1 MVKTKTKSTKPRPRT
16 YARNRI
22 VSRRGN
28 EIINERDS
36 VFFLKLV
43 TVVLLGTLWIKFR
56 APIDINGFV
65 LTAIPAGTLIA
76 FIFVATFEK
85 IQLNR
90 KIWYAILIVVTI
102 VCYFIPSGIVI

>member
-1 MVKTKTKSTKPRPRT
+1 MVNTKTKSRQRT
-16 YARNRI
+16 YARNRL

-43 TVVLLGTLWIKFR
+43 TVVLLGTLWLKFR
-56 APIDINGFV
+56 APLDINGFL
-65 LTAIPAGTLIA
+65 LTGIPAGTLLA

-102 VCYFIPSGIVI
+102 VCYFIPAGIVI